1 MQATVNGEPAEVDIT
16 VKRVGDGTTRTED
29 MYVNDMRVVR
39 VTHSYADHVP
49 VVLVVEG
56 DGVIEIDRQ
65 AFYAANNLNEDWQP
79 GEQPGG
85 MSIT

>member
-1 MQATVNGEPAEVDIT
+1 MQATLNGEPMDVDIT
-16 VKRVGDGTTRTED
+16 MKRVGDGTTQTED
-29 MYVNDMRVVR
+29 MYANDMRVVR

-65 AFYAANNLNEDWQP
+65 AFYTANNINEDWQP

-85 MSIT
+85 MGIT

>member
-1 MQATVNGEPAEVDIT
+1 MQATLNGEPTDVDIT
-16 VKRVGDGTTRTED
+16 IKRIGDGTTQTED

-56 DGVIEIDRQ
+56 DGIVEIERQ
-65 AFYAANNLNEDWQP
+65 AFYGANNLNEDWQP

-85 MSIT
+85 MR